1 MRKPRLADDY
11 GLTVLGVLLAGFTV
25 ITVLF
30 CIILVPVYFLD
41 REVCSDKAEAMN
53 RDSRYGFFTGCM
65 VETDDG
71 WFPLDQVRENQ

>member
-1 MRKPRLADDY
+1 MREPRLADDY
-11 GLTVLGVLLAGFTV
+11 GPTVLGVLLAGFTV

-30 CIILVPVYFLD
+30 CIIFLD
-41 REVCSDKAEAMN
+41 REICSDKAEAMN
-53 RDSRYGFFTGCM
+53 RDSRYGVFTGCM